1 MSVCFYLARAAVAS
15 DLIDSNS
22 VLPDFKASRISDDPL
37 SALGDFC
44 RILKSGDLS
53 AERISATKKPAGFSF
68 KSAGSCIIHILFFI
82 SCLIF
87 YHLPLYTTKSN
98 TLYDM
103 F

>member
-1 MSVCFYLARAAVAS
+1 MNENRNLKKGVGIHARRFIAYVVLAS

-53 AERISATKKPAGFSF
+53 AERISATKKPAGFF
-68 KSAGSCIIHILFFI
+68 
-82 SCLIF
+82 
-87 YHLPLYTTKSN
+87 
-98 TLYDM
+98 
-103 F
+103 